1 MRILLRNNVLVI
13 LLLSLSSLSPIA
25 AEKYNVTVGEKE
37 ADDNSSWVNKS
48 CTSFAAGKL
57 ATIDG
62 SVMTGHTLD
71 GPFDFTVRIVPGR
84 KHEEG
89 EMVQIDYPGISGGYQ
104 HTVRGKTNVPQVS
117 RTYKYF
123 HSDCPFANEYQV
135 FFGENTCSTKEEL
148 RTLSPEDALLDWTQ
162 VARLALQRGRT
173 AREAIKAAGTLIE
186 KYGLNGSGESFL
198 VSDPNEA
205 WCFEIPG
212 FTTEWVA
219 QRIPDD
225 HVCPHAN
232 RMRIGEI
239 DLSNLDFFMASPNLV
254 KLAKEKGLY
263 DSAKDG
269 PFNFA
274 EIYNNKYGHRSM
286 DNRRREW
293 RMMSLLCPSKDWD
306 TEAISYPFSVKPDKK
321 ISVKWWIN
329 NVWRD
334 HLDGTVYDKTRG
346 IAAGPFGCPDC
357 PNIKGIASERSI
369 CIGETAYSWVSQARS
384 WLPSSIGGVFWLG
397 LDCPRSTCYVP
408 FYVGISEIPKSW
420 QRGDYTSFSEEA
432 AWWYFQ
438 AIDTFSWL
446 RYNEI
451 HKDVRKTFGVI
462 EQEAFSAQL
471 DIEKK
476 AVELY
481 ESHPDAANEYLTKC
495 SHDYAQRAERA
506 ARDLFYALIVKYRD
520 GMPITTVSE
529 EWIKRLNQQ

>member
-1 MRILLRNNVLVI
+1 M
-13 LLLSLSSLSPIA
+13 A
-25 AEKYNVTVGEKE
+25 
-37 ADDNSSWVNKS
+37 
-48 CTSFAAGKL
+48 
-57 ATIDG
+57 
-62 SVMTGHTLD
+62 GHTLD
-71 GPFDFTVRIVPGR
+71 GPFDFTLSIVPGGR
-84 KHEEG
+84 HESD
-89 EMVQIDYPGISGGYQ
+89 EMVRIDYTGIPGGYQ
-104 HTVRGKTNVPQVS
+104 HKVQGETNIPQVS
-117 RTYKYF
+117 ETFKYF
-123 HSDCPFANEYQV
+123 HSDCPLANEYQV
-135 FFGENTCSTKEEL
+135 FFGENTCGTKKEL

-186 KYGLNGSGESFL
+186 EHGLSGVGESFL

-212 FTTEWVA
+212 FTNEWVA

-239 DLSNLDFFMASPNLV
+239 DLSNPDFFMASSNLI
-254 KLAKEKGLY
+254 KLAQEKGLY
-263 DSAKDG
+263 DPAKDG

-274 EIYNNKYGHRSM
+274 EVYNSKYGHISI

-306 TEAISYPFSVKPDKK
+306 ADAISYPFSVKPDKK
-321 ISVKWWIN
+321 ISVKWWIDK
-329 NVWRD
+329 VWRD
-334 HLDGTVYDKTRG
+334 HLEGTVYDKTKE
-346 IAAGPFGCPDC
+346 IAAGPFGCPDR
-357 PNIKGIASERSI
+357 PNVKGTRSERSI
-369 CIGETAYSWVSQARS
+369 CIGEMAYSWVSQSRS
-384 WLPSSIGGVFWLG
+384 WLPNGIGGVFWLG

-420 QRGDYTSFSEEA
+420 QSGDYTTFSEES

-438 AIDTFSWL
+438 TIDSFSWL

-451 HKDVRKTFGVI
+451 HADVRKTFGAI
-462 EQEAFSAQL
+462 EQEQFSAQS

-481 ESHPDAANEYLTKC
+481 ESHPHAAHEYLTKC
-495 SHDYAQRAERA
+495 SNDHAQRAEKT
-506 ARDLFYALIVKYRD
+506 ARDLFYSLIVKYRD
-520 GMPITTVSE
+520 GMPRTTVSE
-529 EWIKRLNQQ
+529 EWIKRLNRR